1 MKIYAMYRHEKP
13 LPDDLV
19 SIRYDEFDQLLREK
33 EFYRD
38 SLADIIQQAQ
48 TLSDR
53 ITSVYSYCY
62 KNNIPFPEPPLPEFL
77 SEPSTADCGS
87 DNV

>member
-1 MKIYAMYRHEKP
+1 MKIYAMYRHDRP

-38 SLADIIQQAQ
+38 SLVDVIQHAQA
-48 TLSDR
+48 LSDR
-53 ITSVYSYCY
+53 ITAVYSYCY
-62 KNNIPFPEPPLPEFL
+62 KNNIPFPEPHPGLPF
-77 SEPSTADCGS
+77 EPSTADCGS
-87 DNV
+87 DNF